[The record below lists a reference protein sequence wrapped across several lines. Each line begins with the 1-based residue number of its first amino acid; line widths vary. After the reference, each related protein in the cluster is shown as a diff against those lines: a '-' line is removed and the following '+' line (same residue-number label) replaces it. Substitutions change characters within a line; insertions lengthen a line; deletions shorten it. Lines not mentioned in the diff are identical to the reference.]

1 MKAVNINIDTNTVE
15 VIMAV
20 AVPAFIILLSWVAKL
35 IAAFIE
41 IKVTEI
47 KERTKNEKIK
57 ACIDIVADD
66 AINIV
71 YMLNQT
77 VVEGL
82 KEGSLDGRLTAA
94 DAANIKSM
102 AFNMLLNTLSQ
113 DVKDTINSV
122 YGDLDTYL
130 NNVIE
135 KTVVKAKNESA
146 AKIAANK
153 AAEAA
158 KVTETVLTEEV
169 NEDVEVAVNE

>member
-1 MKAVNINIDTNTVE
+1 
-15 VIMAV
+15 
-20 AVPAFIILLSWVAKL
+20 
-35 IAAFIE
+35 
-41 IKVTEI
+41 
-47 KERTKNEKIK
+47 
-57 ACIDIVADD
+57 
-66 AINIV
+66 
-71 YMLNQT
+71 MLNQT

-82 KEGSLDGRLTAA
+82 KEGSLDGRLTTA

-158 KVTETVLTEEV
+158 KVTETVV
-169 NEDVEVAVNE
+169 IEDEIIENVEVAVNE